1 MEDERGRKSLGD
13 LVTSPIRLYP
23 VGRLD
28 ATSQG
33 LILLTDDGELANLLT
48 HPRYKHDKEYH
59 VLLNGRPSESTLD
72 AWRRG
77 VMLDGKHTAKA
88 RVDILQTH
96 KHTTFLRVVMRE
108 GRKRQIRRVAAL
120 LGHPVEEL
128 TRVRLGPLQLGT
140 LQVGAWRY
148 LTQKEIRKLE
158 SLKRQAR
165 KLGKRGPRRSRS
177 RG

>member
-1 MEDERGRKSLGD
+1 
-13 LVTSPIRLYP
+13 
-23 VGRLD
+23 
-28 ATSQG
+28 
-33 LILLTDDGELANLLT
+33 
-48 HPRYKHDKEYH
+48 
-59 VLLNGRPSESTLD
+59 
-72 AWRRG
+72 
-77 VMLDGKHTAKA
+77 
-88 RVDILQTH
+88 
-96 KHTTFLRVVMRE
+96 MRE